1 TYTPT
6 VTDPAI
12 VAARTFVGHSLDAM
26 RRAIVGSS
34 PELLS
39 WRPAGDDTNT
49 IAVLA
54 VHAVTSTR
62 WWLSV
67 AITGHAPERDRPSEF
82 RTTVSSAEELLS
94 IVDPLAAECRELLSS
109 EDPLDLGAS
118 RTDPREVGT
127 ETTVAWALIHAIEH
141 LQEHVAHTELTRQ
154 MWERKQGND

>member
-1 TYTPT
+1 M
-6 VTDPAI
+6 TDPAI
-12 VAARTFVGHSLDAM
+12 EAARDFVGRALDAI

-34 PELLS
+34 PELLN
-39 WRPAGDDTNT
+39 WRPAGEDTNT

-94 IVDPLAAECRELLSS
+94 IVDPLAADCRELLKS

-118 RTDPREVGT
+118 RSDPREGGST
-127 ETTVAWALIHAIEH
+127 TTVAWALIHAIEH

-154 MWERKQGND
+154 MWELTGGA